1 MGVSTHAKG
10 RAGAAF
16 QAMGPTTGGNVITQ
30 IAHYSLSADASAND
44 VFQMIKV
51 PIGAVIVGGWI
62 ALDSTNAFTFEVGDG
77 ADVDRYVPSSS
88 VSASQTMQDF
98 IRDLS
103 GQTSGAGH
111 KYTAN
116 DTIDVKI
123 TGVTATVALD
133 FTLCVFYVVD
143 GQTGGVVS
151 S

>member
-1 MGVSTHAKG
+1 MAASLHAVG
-10 RAGAAF
+10 RATSAF
-16 QAMGPTTGGNVITQ
+16 QAMGPTAGGNVITQ
-30 IAHYSLSADASAND
+30 VVHHSLSADASADD
-44 VFQMIKV
+44 VFQMFKV

-62 ALDSTNAFTFEVGDG
+62 ALDSTNAFTFVVGDG

-88 VSASQTMQDF
+88 VSASQTIQNF
-98 IRDLS
+98 VRDLS
-103 GQTSGAGH
+103 GATSGLGH